1 MKIRERIIQKR
12 GSLAE
17 YNILEGQIIFFE
29 FPGKIYIILELKII
43 AARVIKVNTAII
55 INVFCC

>member
-1 MKIRERIIQKR
+1 MKIRERIIQKK